1 MNPFK
6 AELFMGRNKRGSQ
19 RFKAQ
24 GWGAGFGALA
34 GLKMEACAKG
44 YRWP

>member
-1 MNPFK
+1 MSPFK
-6 AELFMGRNKRGSQ
+6 AEFFIGRSRRGSQ

-24 GWGAGFGALA
+24 GGFAALA